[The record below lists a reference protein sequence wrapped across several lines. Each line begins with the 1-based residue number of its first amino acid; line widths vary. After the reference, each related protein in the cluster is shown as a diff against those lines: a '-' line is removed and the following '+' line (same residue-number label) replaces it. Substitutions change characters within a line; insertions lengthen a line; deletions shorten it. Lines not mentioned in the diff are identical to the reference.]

1 MSRLNV
7 NRKVS
12 PAPKSADAREILL
25 DTAERLLGEKGIEG
39 ASMRQIAAEAGQG
52 NNSVVQYH
60 FGSKAGL
67 MREIIER
74 RVAGFEPR
82 REELLE
88 AAGGTDIRGLLKVL
102 FLPIAELTDG
112 DGRHAYAR
120 FIMHFLSSFRY
131 QAGTEHP
138 GWKPESAAS
147 RAALLLA
154 AQLPLLESADFE
166 RRIDHLGG
174 MFFNAL
180 IERDNLAAAGKVL
193 CPEPLFFDELFA
205 MMTAA
210 VSVPFADKDGRVTP

>member
-1 MSRLNV
+1 
-7 NRKVS
+7 
-12 PAPKSADAREILL
+12 
-25 DTAERLLGEKGIEG
+25 
-39 ASMRQIAAEAGQG
+39 MRQIAAAAGQG

-82 REELLE
+82 REALL
-88 AAGGTDIRGLLKVL
+88 AAADRDIQGLLKVL
-102 FLPIAELTDG
+102 FLPIAELTDE

-120 FIMHFLSSFRY
+120 FIMHFMSSFRY
-131 QAGTEHP
+131 EAGTEHP

-147 RAALLLA
+147 RAGLLLA
-154 AQLPLLESADFE
+154 ERFPFLETADFE
-166 RRIDHLGG
+166 RRINHLGG

-180 IERDNLAAAGKVL
+180 IERDNLKAAGQTV
-193 CPEPLFFDELFA
+193 CAEAQFYDELFA

-210 VSVPFADKDGRVTP
+210 ISAGTDGRPTP

>member
-1 MSRLNV
+1 VSRKA
-7 NRKVS
+7 R
-12 PAPKSADAREILL
+12 PAQKSADARELLL

-39 ASMRQIAAEAGQG
+39 ASMRQIAVEAGQG
-52 NNSVVQYH
+52 NNSVIQYH

-82 REELLE
+82 REELLA
-88 AAGGTDIRGLLKVL
+88 AAGDNDIQGLLKVL
-102 FLPIAELTDG
+102 FLPIAELTD
-112 DGRHAYAR
+112 DHGRHAYAR

-154 AQLPLLESADFE
+154 EQLPFLKPADLE
-166 RRIDHLGG
+166 RRVAHLGG

-180 IERDNLAAAGKVL
+180 IERDNLKTAGQDVCAGTLFLDELFPLMAAAG
-193 CPEPLFFDELFA
+193 
-205 MMTAA
+205 TAPSA
-210 VSVPFADKDGRVTP
+210 GKGDDSTP

>member
-12 PAPKSADAREILL
+12 PAPKSADAGEILL

-74 RVAGFEPR
+74 RVAGFEAR
-82 REELLE
+82 REELL
-88 AAGGTDIRGLLKVL
+88 AAARDGDIQSLLEVL
-102 FLPIAELTDG
+102 FLPIAELTDDRG
-112 DGRHAYAR
+112 QHTYAR

-147 RAALLLA
+147 RAATRLA
-154 AQLPLLESADFE
+154 EQLPFLARADFE

-174 MFFNAL
+174 MFFN
-180 IERDNLAAAGKVL
+180 
-193 CPEPLFFDELFA
+193 
-205 MMTAA
+205 
-210 VSVPFADKDGRVTP
+210 